1 MGRML
6 RILEDVSLIRIFTAC
21 NGENDGLRFLH
32 LLIVDDTILFC
43 DANPNK
49 FSTFDCNDLF

>member
-1 MGRML
+1 ML

-21 NGENDGLRFLH
+21 NGENYGLRFLH